1 VQQKL
6 RKLVRVEKWLLLT
19 ATLPGRD
26 ASTARVRLWRTLKEI
41 GAANLRDGVT
51 LVPASATT
59 QERLAEVTAHI
70 ESEGGSAWLFEIPA
84 QTPGVEAR
92 IAKLFDRSDSYA
104 GLSPDIAALRKH
116 LASIDEAA
124 ARRRLSQLER
134 GFDAI
139 AAIDFFR
146 GAAHD
151 QSREQLDKLRAAVDR
166 KFSPEEPHAAAIAIE
181 PRQTSAFAAQRW
193 ATRKRLW
200 VDRVASAWLIHRFI
214 DPQATFVWL
223 DRPEDCPADA
233 HGFDFDGAA
242 FTHVGERVTFE
253 VLVASF
259 GFGKDAGLA
268 RLGALV
274 HHLDV
279 GGEPVAE
286 AAGFEAVLAGLRDT
300 AADDD
305 ELLRAASPVLDALY
319 QRFSQ
324 SRN

>member
-1 VQQKL
+1 MQQKL
-6 RKLVRVEKWLLLT
+6 RKLVQVEKWLLLA
-19 ATLPGRD
+19 ATLPGRE

-51 LVPASATT
+51 LVPASAAT
-59 QERLAEVTAHI
+59 QERLAEVVAAI
-70 ESEGGSAWLFEIPA
+70 EAEGGSAWQFEVPSQPPA
-84 QTPGVEAR
+84 VEAR
-92 IAKLFDRSDSYA
+92 IAKLFDRSDAYA
-104 GLSPDIAALRKH
+104 DLAPDVAALRKE
-116 LASIDEAA
+116 LPSIDEAA

-134 GFDAI
+134 SFDAI
-139 AAIDFFR
+139 ASIDFFR

-151 QSREQLDKLRAAVDR
+151 RSREQLDKLRAAVDR
-166 KFSPEEPHAAAIAIE
+166 RFSPEEPHAAAIAIE
-181 PRQTSAFAAQRW
+181 PRQASAFTAQRW

-200 VDRVASAWLIHRFI
+200 VDRVASAWLIRRFI
-214 DPQATFVWL
+214 DRQAAFVWL

-242 FTHVGERVTFE
+242 FTHVGDRVTFE
-253 VLVASF
+253 VLVATF
-259 GFGKDAGLA
+259 GLENDTGLA

-286 AAGFEAVLAGLRDT
+286 AAGFEAVLAGLRDA
-300 AADDD
+300 AADDH
-305 ELLRAASPVLDALY
+305 ELLRAATPVLDALY

-324 SRN
+324 SRD

>member
-1 VQQKL
+1 M
-6 RKLVRVEKWLLLT
+6 LLA
-19 ATLPGRD
+19 ATLPGRE

-51 LVPASATT
+51 LVPAAAATR
-59 QERLAEVTAHI
+59 ERLAEAMADI
-70 ESEGGSAWLFEIPA
+70 ESEGGSAWLFEVPSQAPA
-84 QTPGVEAR
+84 VEAQL
-92 IAKLFDRSDSYA
+92 AKLFDRSDGYA
-104 GLSPDIAALRKH
+104 GLSPDIAHLRKQ
-116 LASIDEAA
+116 LPSIDEAV

-134 GFDAI
+134 GFDSI

-151 QSREQLDKLRAAVDR
+151 KSREQLDNLRAAVDR
-166 KFSPEEPHAAAIAIE
+166 RFSPEEPHASAIAIE
-181 PRQTSAFAAQRW
+181 PRQASAFAAQRW

-200 VDRVASAWLIHRFI
+200 VDRVASAWLIRRFI
-214 DPQATFVWL
+214 DPRATFVWL
-223 DRPEDCPADA
+223 DHPQDCPADA

-242 FTHVGERVTFE
+242 FTHIGDRVTFE

-259 GFGKDAGLA
+259 GFGKDPGLA

-274 HHLDV
+274 HYLDV

-286 AAGFEAVLAGLRDT
+286 AAGFEAVLAGLRD
-300 AADDD
+300 AVADDD
-305 ELLRAASPVLDALY
+305 ELLRATTLVLDALY

-324 SRN
+324 